1 MSDSDVTGVC
11 LWDVEGFRAAVSR
24 LDAVVDRLPAVRQ
37 RFDDVVRALWSGEVW
52 SGPSATAAAGALS
65 RSSAV
70 NAIGCADLDDS
81 LRQLRLA
88 VTEAAEAQ
96 EAALEAKGLAMSVN
110 SGAWAS
116 VPPELDDPAGLV
128 QAARLEAA
136 CDRARRHAA
145 DAVAAAERADEEV
158 PDRDAI
164 TQPAPVSWRSWLD
177 GVPGRHQV
185 DVPRMPTGAV
195 AEDTAAWWSVMS
207 PAQQLAAIA
216 RDPSAMGALPGVPAR
231 ARDRANRLVLAR
243 AMAIGDDASRDTAT
257 AVAQEISDRETA
269 GEQVQLLELD
279 VEEGLVA
286 LGLGDLDTAESVG
299 LVVPGVG
306 NDVASDLDGVA
317 DDATA
322 VADAAQT
329 AAPGLAVATV
339 AWLSYR
345 TPPNVRDA
353 GHRDAGYARVGGR
366 ALDATLDGLAAGRV
380 AAGSP
385 RARTV
390 VIAHSYGTQ
399 VVGQAAAEEGLLA
412 ADTVALLGSPGM
424 QGDAADLEV
433 PEVVQATG
441 GDDWIEWVPRLA
453 DVIDLPAFENAP
465 SSPHYGATALPVDED
480 MGHSDYYDP
489 GQPTLVALG
498 KLLVHGDRPD

>member
-24 LDAVVDRLPAVRQ
+24 LDAVVDRLPGVRQ
-37 RFDDVVRALWSGEVW
+37 RFDDVVRALWSGDVW

-65 RSSAV
+65 RLSAV

-96 EAALEAKGLAMSVN
+96 EAALEAGGVAMSVN

-116 VPPELDDPAGLV
+116 VPPELDDPSGLL

-136 CDRARRHAA
+136 RDRARRHAA

-164 TQPAPVSWRSWLD
+164 TQPAPVSWRTWLD

-185 DVPRMPTGAV
+185 DVPLMPTAAV
-195 AEDTAAWWSVMS
+195 AADTAAWWSGMS
-207 PAQQLAAIA
+207 PAQQWAAIA
-216 RDPSAMGALPGVPAR
+216 RDPSAVGALPGVSAW

-257 AVAQEISDRETA
+257 AVAQEIADRETA

-286 LGLGDLDTAESVG
+286 LGLGDLDTAESIGV
-299 LVVPGVG
+299 LVPGMD
-306 NDVASDLDGVA
+306 NDVASDLDGLA
-317 DDATA
+317 DDANA

-339 AWLSYR
+339 AWMSYR
-345 TPPNVRDA
+345 TPSGLKQA
-353 GHRDAGYARVGGR
+353 GRLPAEHARAGGR
-366 ALDATLDGLAAGRV
+366 ALDATLDGLAAARV
-380 AAGSP
+380 TNT
-385 RARTV
+385 ARVTV
-390 VIAHSYGTQ
+390 LAHSYGS
-399 VVGQAAAEEGLLA
+399 VVTDRAVDEPGELA
-412 ADTVALLGSPGM
+412 ADAVVVLGSPGM
-424 QGDAADLEV
+424 NKDADEMEV
-433 PEVVQATG
+433 DEVYEA
-441 GDDWIEWVPRLA
+441 
-453 DVIDLPAFENAP
+453 
-465 SSPHYGATALPVDED
+465 SSPRDLVSQFQYFGNATWEDDFGAERLPTDWD
-480 MGHSDYYDP
+480 TGHSDYYD
-489 GQPTLVALG
+489 T
-498 KLLVHGDRPD
+498 DRPTVAAMGEVMAGMR